1 MVQSDE
7 REEGA
12 GIEAE
17 VAPLEEPQK
26 VKGKATKKKKPPAP
40 PPGKFQRFLRKV
52 LLWAVGLLGVFALG
66 VGVTWV
72 MLVRDLRTENA
83 DLQSQVEAL
92 EAGQVAAQE
101 SIRQEYQDQL
111 DAFQAEV
118 EEANLHI
125 HLVNAL
131 VDVSSARVALGQS
144 DLVGIRAALAGT
156 DDRLASLQ
164 AGLGADGTTAVQAL
178 RDQLAAL
185 LDDLDQDAISLD
197 QELER
202 ITSNLL
208 ALERSLFAE

>member
-7 REEGA
+7 REEVA

-118 EEANLHI
+118 EEANTEKQRPTI
-125 HLVNAL
+125 LV
-131 VDVSSARVALGQS
+131 VALKDLEKLAS
-144 DLVGIRAALAGT
+144 ELILVRPETAIRWRKRRFRVFVEYDLVP
-156 DDRLASLQ
+156 Q
-164 AGLGADGTTAVQAL
+164 ADL
-178 RDQLAAL
+178 RHRENWA
-185 LDDLDQDAISLD
+185 
-197 QELER
+197 
-202 ITSNLL
+202 
-208 ALERSLFAE
+208 